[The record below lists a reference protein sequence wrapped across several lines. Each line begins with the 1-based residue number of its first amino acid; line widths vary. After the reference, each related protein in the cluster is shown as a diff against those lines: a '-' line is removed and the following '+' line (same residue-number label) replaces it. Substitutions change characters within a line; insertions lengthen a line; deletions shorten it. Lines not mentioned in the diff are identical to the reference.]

1 MHTEHTDVDRGG
13 GFRSDQRN
21 PYEEYEGKFTD
32 FFDFGPQYR
41 RWVEDCMLE
50 ALNIGAPGGIRY
62 EAADVGAGS
71 CFWAQRLLRRVP
83 ELRIMAVEPSPVLLG
98 EQRVPMVGVDFDV
111 SDRFDQEHATAQAF
125 AAKCDRAS
133 SPYHGRFDCVYFMQS
148 AHYIHYTAFPETVRG
163 IRRSIRP
170 GGRLLFQARNMSPD
184 WWPWP
189 FPNEWQDSIVDAL
202 QPLYGAAD
210 RYERQ
215 LVDLNL
221 FGKVSKWSR
230 SHEISVSADSYW
242 HRLEKRWIP
251 SVMSETQLSES
262 RLREGIRGMRERYER
277 AGRAHVSWTD
287 IFTFVCAEVE

>member
-21 PYEEYEGKFTD
+21 PYEEYEGTFTD
-32 FFDFGPQYR
+32 FFDFGPRYR

-50 ALNIGAPGGIRY
+50 ALDIEASGARGY

-83 ELRIMAVEPSPVLLG
+83 GLRITAVEPSPVLLG
-98 EQRVPMVGVDFDV
+98 EQRVALVGADFDV
-111 SDRFDQEHATAQAF
+111 SDRFDQEHASAQAF
-125 AAKCDRAS
+125 AAACARAS
-133 SPYHGRFDCVYFMQS
+133 SAFRRRFDCVYFMQS
-148 AHYIHYTAFPETVRG
+148 AHYIHHTAFPETVRG
-163 IRRSIRP
+163 ITRAIRP
-170 GGRLLFQARNMSPD
+170 GGRLLFQARNMSPH

-189 FPNEWQDSIVDAL
+189 FPQEWRDAIVDAL
-202 QPLYGAAD
+202 RPLYGLAD

-215 LVDLNL
+215 LVDMNL
-221 FGKVSKWSR
+221 FGNVSKWSR
-230 SHEISVSADSYW
+230 SHEISVPANAYW

-251 SVMSETQLSES
+251 SVMSEAQLSDS
-262 RLREGIRGMRERYER
+262 RLRDGIRGMRERYER
-277 AGRAHVSWTD
+277 AGRTHVSWTD